1 MNQPSFIREYV
12 AQTEERR
19 SESAKREALELAEAA
34 GLNAPQIDG
43 RVKFAPVEDYGDIE
57 ADESEDRLPVER
69 RGLKLKDMP
78 TDEMPREKMS
88 ELGPQALTDSE
99 LLAVLLGSGTSRVN
113 VKDLALDL
121 LTEFDGLESMSRA
134 SIAALMNCKGIG
146 LAKSSQ
152 LAAAFEVARR
162 LRVGNASDAGSNGG
176 KSKIGASMGKPHA
189 VADMMRPLLM
199 DCPQEELWVLYLSR
213 RLRYRGK
220 SRVYIGNLDRI
231 EISPG
236 VVMSGVVER
245 REPCFTIVHN
255 HPSGDCEPS
264 TSDIATTKRL
274 VQAAK
279 QLDLTLV
286 DHVIVAASG
295 YTSLRMSRLVEFE

>member
-19 SESAKREALELAEAA
+19 SESAKREALERAEEA

-43 RVKFAPVEDYGDIE
+43 RVKFAPVEDYGDVE
-57 ADESEDRLPVER
+57 ADESEDRVSVER

-78 TDEMPREKMS
+78 SDEMPREKMS

-99 LLAVLLGSGTSRVN
+99 LLAILLGSGTSRVN

-162 LRVGNASDAGSNGG
+162 LRVGNASAEGSNGG

-264 TSDIATTKRL
+264 ASDIATTKRL
-274 VQAAK
+274 IQAAK

-286 DHVIVAASG
+286 DHVIVASSG